1 MGIQDRTATIL
12 ELKRVFTKITLMQNL
27 ERRCFD
33 MQSEII
39 AFRERFD
46 VLLNKWFPSPMV
58 SEDKIMDLET
68 YVKKLDIH
76 AHNQASSSTISS
88 EATLPTG
95 RNLHDRLENLFYLE
109 HEVRHLFPNQPNFF
123 RYTEADET
131 LRKLQRTKIAE
142 DKWWE
147 DLLELL

>member
-1 MGIQDRTATIL
+1 M
-12 ELKRVFTKITLMQNL
+12 
-27 ERRCFD
+27 
-33 MQSEII
+33 
-39 AFRERFD
+39 
-46 VLLNKWFPSPMV
+46 VL
-58 SEDKIMDLET
+58 EDKIMDLET
-68 YVKKLDIH
+68 YVKKLDINS
-76 AHNQASSSTISS
+76 HNQASSSAISS

-131 LRKLQRTKIAE
+131 LRKLQRTRIAE

>member
-1 MGIQDRTATIL
+1 
-12 ELKRVFTKITLMQNL
+12 MQNL

-39 AFRERFD
+39 GFRERFD
-46 VLLNKWFPSPMV
+46 VLLNKGLPSPMV

-76 AHNQASSSTISS
+76 AHNHFIASSSTIS
-88 EATLPTG
+88 AKTTLPTG

-109 HEVRHLFPNQPNFF
+109 HEVKHLFPNQPNFF

-131 LRKLQRTKIAE
+131 IRKLQRTKIAE